1 MPATRRKGTSRSL
14 RAATA
19 AEKRAAKV
27 AAILITL
34 EPYLYRTI
42 STGRNLIIVSVI
54 EDTGNAAKALGHKGP
69 GPNPPGR
76 GIIGSLTIVG

>member
-1 MPATRRKGTSRSL
+1 MPATRGKGKNRSQQ
-14 RAATA
+14 AATA

-34 EPYLYRTI
+34 EPHLYKTV

-76 GIIGSLTIVG
+76 GTLGSFYIVG